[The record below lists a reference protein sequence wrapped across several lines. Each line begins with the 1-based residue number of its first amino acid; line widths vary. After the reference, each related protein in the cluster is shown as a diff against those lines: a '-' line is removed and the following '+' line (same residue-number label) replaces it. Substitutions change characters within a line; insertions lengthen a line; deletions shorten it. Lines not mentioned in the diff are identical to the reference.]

1 MMWQDRQKEVSLD
14 RSRCSESPQNPQRT
28 GRPQK
33 ARKARIF
40 PAVVVV
46 KGPGRRR
53 MISRAIVVPSRI
65 KSIAVGPGTIVSF
78 GSQLASEAAGGSN
91 YIRA

>member
-1 MMWQDRQKEVSLD
+1 
-14 RSRCSESPQNPQRT
+14 
-28 GRPQK
+28 
-33 ARKARIF
+33 
-40 PAVVVV
+40 
-46 KGPGRRR
+46 